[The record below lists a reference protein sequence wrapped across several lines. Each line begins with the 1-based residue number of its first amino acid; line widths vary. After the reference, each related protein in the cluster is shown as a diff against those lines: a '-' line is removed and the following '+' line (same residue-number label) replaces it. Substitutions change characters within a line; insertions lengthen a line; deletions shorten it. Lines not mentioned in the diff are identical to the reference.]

1 LVTQIP
7 TSRNYRNRLPED
19 PDYNG
24 LDAIKRYEGP
34 PQWAARRAA
43 LTQHR
48 QDLIP
53 PGQCP
58 CQLAEMLIDSLLDCR
73 IDAHIGG

>member
-7 TSRNYRNRLPED
+7 TSRNYWNKLPED

-24 LDAIKRYEGP
+24 LVAIVRYEGAP
-34 PQWAARRAA
+34 KWAARRAA

-48 QDLIP
+48 QDLIS

-58 CQLAEMLIDSLLDCR
+58 CQFAEMLIDSLLDCR
-73 IDAHIGG
+73 IDARIGG